1 MARRNDIIDLTKVMG
16 ETKFQ
21 YAEFE
26 KKIKDQN
33 TEIQDLKKQL
43 QSLET
48 ERNRDNVQRER
59 QMQELQEF

>member
-1 MARRNDIIDLTKVMG
+1 MARRNDIVDLTKVMG
-16 ETKFQ
+16 ETKLQ

-26 KKIKDQN
+26 KKIKEQN
-33 TEIQDLKKQL
+33 AEITDLKKQL

-59 QMQELQEF
+59 QMQEL